1 MITYRILLCCCA
13 LFFVT
18 HTTVSAQIASGNSLM
33 AAQQQQ
39 TLDGQNL
46 LFQDSIILTT
56 PAKKNFF
63 QKAALPISFIAA
75 GTLLSNSDFEKDLQQ
90 FVRQQTGDDFLYRVD
105 DYTRFAPIATLYLAD
120 IAGVK
125 AKNHWFDQSKNLF
138 IAGYATDWIT
148 FKIKEWVFKTRPTG
162 RQSNSFPSGH
172 TSFAFVGSSVLYHE
186 FKDTSTWLAYSGHF
200 FATTTGGF
208 RVANNEHFITDVVV
222 GAGIAML
229 ITELVYHFD
238 PIIPWNPFKKSTGVT
253 LFPTLNNDEMGL
265 SFSMQW

>member
-1 MITYRILLCCCA
+1 
-13 LFFVT
+13 
-18 HTTVSAQIASGNSLM
+18 M